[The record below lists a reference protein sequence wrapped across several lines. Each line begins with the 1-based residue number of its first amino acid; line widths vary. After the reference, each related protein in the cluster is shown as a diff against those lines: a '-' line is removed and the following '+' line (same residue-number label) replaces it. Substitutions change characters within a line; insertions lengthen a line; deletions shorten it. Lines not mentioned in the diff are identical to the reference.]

1 MHNDSL
7 ETLLLRHYGNTAPT
21 PPALESRLVA
31 SIRQEAALQRQGQNI
46 AQRLSTCR
54 INRRRAVQ
62 LVAIGSTGL
71 GLLSLGMESF
81 HALEIAMLGQD
92 ITRQQQALP

>member
-7 ETLLLRHYGNTAPT
+7 ETLLLRHYGSTAPT
-21 PPALESRLVA
+21 PPTLESRLVA
-31 SIRQEAALQRQGQNI
+31 SVRQEAALQRQGQNI
-46 AQRLSTCR
+46 ERRLSTYR

-71 GLLSLGMESF
+71 GLLSLGMESLRL
-81 HALEIAMLGQD
+81 LETAMLGQD
-92 ITRQQQALP
+92 ITSPQQALP

>member
-31 SIRQEAALQRQGQNI
+31 SVRQEAELQSQGHNI
-46 AQRLSTCR
+46 AQRLRTYR

-62 LVAIGSTGL
+62 LVAIASSGL
-71 GLLSLGMESF
+71 GLLSLGMESLQG
-81 HALEIAMLGQD
+81 LEVAMLGQD
-92 ITRQQQALP
+92 IARQQQALP

>member
-21 PPALESRLVA
+21 PPTLESRLVA
-31 SIRQEAALQRQGQNI
+31 SVRQEATLQNQGQNI
-46 AQRLSTCR
+46 AQRLSTYR

-62 LVAIGSTGL
+62 LVAIASTGL
-71 GLLSLGMESF
+71 GLLSLGMENLQV
-81 HALEIAMLGQD
+81 LETAMLGQD
-92 ITRQQQALP
+92 VARQQQAIS

>member
-21 PPALESRLVA
+21 PPALEARLVA
-31 SIRQEAALQRQGQNI
+31 SVRQEAELQGQGHNI
-46 AQRLSTCR
+46 AQRLRTYR

-62 LVAIGSTGL
+62 IVAIASTGL
-71 GLLSLGMESF
+71 GLLSLGMESLQG
-81 HALEIAMLGQD
+81 LEAAMLGQD
-92 ITRQQQALP
+92 IARRQQALP

>member
-31 SIRQEAALQRQGQNI
+31 SVREEATRRSQGQDI
-46 AQRLSTCR
+46 ARHVSTYR

-62 LVAIGSTGL
+62 LVAIASTGL
-71 GLLSLGMESF
+71 GKEK
-81 HALEIAMLGQD
+81 E
-92 ITRQQQALP
+92 